1 MRLVRSIQ
9 WDSSGMECT
18 GQSRRDAMVSRLN
31 ILQEN
36 QLFAEKKKRKKE
48 GKKADKIRKYPQRS
62 YPFLG

>member
-48 GKKADKIRKYPQRS
+48 GKKS
-62 YPFLG
+62 G

>member
-31 ILQEN
+31 ILTIPKRIAISRKRKNEG
-36 QLFAEKKKRKKE
+36 EKRRGKKRT
-48 GKKADKIRKYPQRS
+48 GS
-62 YPFLG
+62 